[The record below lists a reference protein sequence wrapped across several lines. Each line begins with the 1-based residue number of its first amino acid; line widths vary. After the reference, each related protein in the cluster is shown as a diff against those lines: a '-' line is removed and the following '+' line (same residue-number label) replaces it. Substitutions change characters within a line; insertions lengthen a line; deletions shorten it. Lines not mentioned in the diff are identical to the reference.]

1 MYDFSDDEDRFS
13 ALGGPPH
20 PATLHVVEVA
30 DKLKGHLCLTLL
42 RHKILYLDPTTA
54 LKWCL

>member
-1 MYDFSDDEDRFS
+1 MYDFSDDEDGFS

-30 DKLKGHLCLTLL
+30 DKLKGHLRRTLI
-42 RHKILYLDPTTA
+42 RHKILYLGLTTA
-54 LKWCL
+54 LK